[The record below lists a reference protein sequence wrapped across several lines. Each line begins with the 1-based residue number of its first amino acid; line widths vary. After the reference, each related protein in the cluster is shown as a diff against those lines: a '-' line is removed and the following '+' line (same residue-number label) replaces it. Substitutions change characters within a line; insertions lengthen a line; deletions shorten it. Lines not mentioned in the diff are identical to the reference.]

1 MQPKPI
7 RLVLVDDQGI
17 ILEGLTALLD
27 GDPAFEVVGTANS
40 GEQAVKVVLRTG
52 PDAVVMD
59 ISMPPGINGIEATR
73 EIKKRMPEVGILMLS
88 MFHKADLIDEA
99 LAAGAS
105 GYLLKNT
112 SRKQLKEALVAVAAG
127 ERFMAQEALDDLKS
141 AKAQNGER
149 ASTNGH
155 LTKREREILRL
166 AALQRTNNEIA
177 EELGLSVLTVET
189 HRKNIHQKLGIH
201 GSAGLLKYATDRGWH
216 L

>member
-73 EIKKRMPEVGILMLS
+73 DR
-88 MFHKADLIDEA
+88 EA
-99 LAAGAS
+99 NA
-105 GYLLKNT
+105 
-112 SRKQLKEALVAVAAG
+112 
-127 ERFMAQEALDDLKS
+127 
-141 AKAQNGER
+141 
-149 ASTNGH
+149 
-155 LTKREREILRL
+155 
-166 AALQRTNNEIA
+166 
-177 EELGLSVLTVET
+177 
-189 HRKNIHQKLGIH
+189 
-201 GSAGLLKYATDRGWH
+201 
-216 L
+216 